1 MLNIENFHIEHIE
14 EDVLFYEGINHYFIY
29 NHPDCITLSI
39 EKLIDGNIQAE
50 SHDFNKL
57 SEAIAIIEEMEK

>member
-1 MLNIENFHIEHIE
+1 MLNIENFHIE

-39 EKLIDGNIQAE
+39 EKLIDGDGNIQAE

-57 SEAIAIIEEMEK
+57 SEAIAMIEKMEE

>member
-1 MLNIENFHIEHIE
+1 MLNIENFHIE

-39 EKLIDGNIQAE
+39 EKLIDGDGNIQAE
-50 SHDFNKL
+50 SHDLNKL
-57 SEAIAIIEEMEK
+57 SEAIAMIEKMEE